1 MSFEVSPYIAETII
15 TDEEWLWQMLLNLLT
30 NACKY
35 TDRGSIL
42 VRIRLDSDL
51 ILSGSSGHS
60 SFSITGSAKPIAN
73 PIALLVEVVDTGR
86 HHFSDASFSCMSLI
100 VMLFLNRRGCSG
112 GQAGYAVRRFSQVQ
126 DGQVTGTGLGL
137 FGVRTRAEGL
147 GGNCGARLNT
157 QSSTGTGTV
166 IWFAI
171 PYIPNDSYEESQ
183 SSTSQLGNSKKLL
196 PLPASDNQAAY
207 TATTTSTITDTS
219 RYVATKLKRKTE
231 GGAADS
237 HNIEEYIRSR
247 QLTAMV
253 VDDTLTVRKLMER
266 VLLKMGFARVECYE
280 NGSKG
285 LEAMMAQQVDIV
297 FSDVQMPI
305 MTGPEV
311 GMLQYYCVCN
321 IFCIHTISSPL
332 KVF

>member
-1 MSFEVSPYIAETII
+1 M
-15 TDEEWLWQMLLNLLT
+15 
-30 NACKY
+30 
-35 TDRGSIL
+35 G
-42 VRIRLDSDL
+42 VREDKLATL
-51 ILSGSSGHS
+51 
-60 SFSITGSAKPIAN
+60 F
-73 PIALLVEVVDTGR
+73 
-86 HHFSDASFSCMSLI
+86 DA
-100 VMLFLNRRGCSG
+100 
-112 GQAGYAVRRFSQVQ
+112 FSQVQ

-147 GGNCGARLNT
+147 GGSCGARCNT

-166 IWFAI
+166 IWFSI
-171 PYIPNDSYEESQ
+171 PYIPNVSYEGSLT
-183 SSTSQLGNSKKLL
+183 STSQIGNSKKLL
-196 PLPASDNQAAY
+196 PLTASDSQAVG
-207 TATTTSTITDTS
+207 TATTTDVSS
-219 RYVATKLKRKTE
+219 SFATKLRRKTD
-231 GGAADS
+231 GGAVIVAADAQY
-237 HNIEEYIRSR
+237 IEEYIRSR

>member
-1 MSFEVSPYIAETII
+1 M
-15 TDEEWLWQMLLNLLT
+15 
-30 NACKY
+30 
-35 TDRGSIL
+35 G
-42 VRIRLDSDL
+42 VREDKLATL
-51 ILSGSSGHS
+51 
-60 SFSITGSAKPIAN
+60 F
-73 PIALLVEVVDTGR
+73 
-86 HHFSDASFSCMSLI
+86 DA
-100 VMLFLNRRGCSG
+100 
-112 GQAGYAVRRFSQVQ
+112 FSQVQ

-147 GGNCGARLNT
+147 GGSCGARRNT

-166 IWFAI
+166 IWFSI
-171 PYIPNDSYEESQ
+171 PYIPNGSYEESLT
-183 SSTSQLGNSKKLL
+183 STSPIGNSKKLL
-196 PLPASDNQAAY
+196 ALPASDSQAVC
-207 TATTTSTITDTS
+207 TATTSTITNTS
-219 RYVATKLKRKTE
+219 RSVATKLKRKTE
-231 GGAADS
+231 GGATDS

-247 QLTAMV
+247 QLTAIV

-311 GMLQYYCVCN
+311 RGYIVLCCY
-321 IFCIHTISSPL
+321 I
-332 KVF
+332 

>member
-1 MSFEVSPYIAETII
+1 M
-15 TDEEWLWQMLLNLLT
+15 
-30 NACKY
+30 
-35 TDRGSIL
+35 G
-42 VRIRLDSDL
+42 VRKDKLATL
-51 ILSGSSGHS
+51 
-60 SFSITGSAKPIAN
+60 F
-73 PIALLVEVVDTGR
+73 
-86 HHFSDASFSCMSLI
+86 DA
-100 VMLFLNRRGCSG
+100 
-112 GQAGYAVRRFSQVQ
+112 FSQVQ

-147 GGNCGARLNT
+147 GGSCGARPNI

-166 IWFAI
+166 IWFAL
-171 PYIPNDSYEESQ
+171 PYVPDVPIDVHYQLKGHTKQRGRSGDCEES
-183 SSTSQLGNSKKLL
+183 
-196 PLPASDNQAAY
+196 PAGSL
-207 TATTTSTITDTS
+207 TTSSKAPAVSSADQVDQPT
-219 RYVATKLKRKTE
+219 VANASELARHT
-231 GGAADS
+231 
-237 HNIEEYIRSR
+237 EEYIKSQ

-311 GMLQYYCVCN
+311 HYIITVSAKSHS
-321 IFCIHTISSPL
+321 HTNPL
-332 KVF
+332 CCCYA